1 LKKSRKGGPGGHI
14 QFEPLNVDPRRT
26 GLTPDEMNAQIL
38 KANRRGIEKAAQWIL
53 RGKVV
58 AFPTETFY
66 GLGVDALDAE
76 ALQKIFRVKQ
86 REEDKPLLL
95 LIADRTW
102 LPGLVKNIPPR
113 AGPLM
118 ERFWP
123 GPLTLVFEASA
134 HLPPLL
140 TANTGKIGL
149 RISSHPVAEALVQV
163 VGRAITATSANV
175 SGQPSTSEA
184 HEVFQSLGKRIGVIL
199 DGGKT
204 AGGLGST
211 VVDVCGVS
219 PKIIRQGAIPQ
230 AELAPFLTE

>member
-1 LKKSRKGGPGGHI
+1 
-14 QFEPLNVDPRRT
+14 
-26 GLTPDEMNAQIL
+26 MNGQIL
-38 KANRRGIEKAAQWIL
+38 KANRRGIEKAAQWIVQ
-53 RGKVV
+53 GKVV

-102 LPGLVKNIPPR
+102 LPGLVQNIPPR

-134 HLPPLL
+134 HLSPLL

-149 RISSHPVAEALVQV
+149 RISSHPVAQALVQV

-175 SGQPSTSEA
+175 SGQPSASEA
-184 HEVFQSLGKRIGVIL
+184 REVFRSLGKKIAAIL

-204 AGGLGST
+204 PGGFGST
-211 VVDVCGVS
+211 VVEVCGAS

>member
-1 LKKSRKGGPGGHI
+1 
-14 QFEPLNVDPRRT
+14 
-26 GLTPDEMNAQIL
+26 MNGQIL
-38 KANRRGIEKAAQWIL
+38 KASRRGIEKAGRWIL
-53 RGKVV
+53 QGKVV

-66 GLGVDALDAE
+66 GLAVDARDAE

-95 LIADRTW
+95 LVADQTW
-102 LPGLVKNIPPR
+102 LPGLVNNIPPR

-118 ERFWP
+118 EKFWP

-149 RISSHPVAEALVQV
+149 RISSHPVAQALVRV
-163 VGRAITATSANV
+163 VGRAITATSANL
-175 SGQPSTSEA
+175 SGQPSASEA
-184 HEVFQSLGKRIGVIL
+184 REVFQSLGKKIEAIL

-204 AGGLGST
+204 PGGLGST
-211 VVDVCGVS
+211 VVDVSGVS
-219 PKIIRQGAIPQ
+219 PRIIRQGAIPQ
-230 AELAPFLTE
+230 VELAPFLKG

>member
-1 LKKSRKGGPGGHI
+1 
-14 QFEPLNVDPRRT
+14 
-26 GLTPDEMNAQIL
+26 LTPDEMNAQIL

-53 RGKVV
+53 QGKVV

-134 HLPPLL
+134 HLPPFL

-149 RISSHPVAEALVQV
+149 RISSHPVAQALVRA

-175 SGQPSTSEA
+175 SGQPSASEA
-184 HEVFQSLGKRIGVIL
+184 REVFRSLGKRIEVIL
-199 DGGKT
+199 EGGKT

-211 VVDVCGVS
+211 VVDISGVS
-219 PKIIRQGAIPQ
+219 PKIIRQGALAR
-230 AELAPFLTE
+230 AELDPFLTE